1 MLFDV
6 QVIES
11 INKCDVDIRRELF
24 SSILVSYMPSFYI
37 FWFFMHKFWILIS
50 LDSWLKL
57 AGGTASM
64 QQLKE
69 RLEKDLLE
77 VYLLP
82 AKLFFLKIK
91 ACRFR
96 IYLQIFIF
104 TTHSL
109 LLCRNLLKLLELK
122 CWPVETQLKEDTG
135 KAQTQLNIIN
145 CVKISQIIDQTL

>member
-1 MLFDV
+1 M

-37 FWFFMHKFWILIS
+37 FCFFMHKFWILIS

-82 AKLFFLKIK
+82 AKLFFLSK
-91 ACRFR
+91 
-96 IYLQIFIF
+96 LEQIFIF